1 LIQDEDGLPI
11 RCPICRNAFT
21 EPVITKCRHYFCES
35 CALNQYRINP
45 GCAVCHASTAGL
57 FMPAKEIV
65 AKLKQQN
72 QLKEQL
78 SKPIN
83 NENETNSDEED
94 DDDHA

>member
-1 LIQDEDGLPI
+1 
-11 RCPICRNAFT
+11 
-21 EPVITKCRHYFCES
+21 
-35 CALNQYRINP
+35 
-45 GCAVCHASTAGL
+45 
-57 FMPAKEIV
+57 MPAKEIV

-94 DDDHA
+94 DDHA

>member
-1 LIQDEDGLPI
+1 M
-11 RCPICRNAFT
+11 
-21 EPVITKCRHYFCES
+21 
-35 CALNQYRINP
+35 NP
-45 GCAVCHASTAGL
+45 GCAVCQTSTGGL

-94 DDDHA
+94 DDDHAWLYIFIGIK